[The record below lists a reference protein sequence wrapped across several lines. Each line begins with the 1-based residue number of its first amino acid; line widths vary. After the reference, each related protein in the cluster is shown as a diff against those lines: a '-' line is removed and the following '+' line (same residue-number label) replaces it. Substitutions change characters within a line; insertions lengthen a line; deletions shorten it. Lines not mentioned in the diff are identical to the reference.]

1 MNQLVR
7 IFLIIGKLV
16 IGTVATLVAGGV
28 VTMTVFYAA
37 FWALLKLPNRDPSAL
52 LEFISAALFGLC
64 VGAAFTL
71 WFGIQLLIRFAPEG
85 TD

>member
-1 MNQLVR
+1 MNQVVR
-7 IFLIIGKLV
+7 IFWIIGKLV

-28 VTMTVFYAA
+28 VTMTVFYSA

-64 VGAAFTL
+64 VGTGFTL
-71 WFGIQLLIRFAPEG
+71 WFGVRLLIRLVPDGA
-85 TD
+85 D